1 MPSNR
6 GMEREN
12 FVYTKIKFSSMKK
25 EVPSSAGK
33 WIQLEIVV
41 ARDLS
46 TSQRDKYPMLSPVCG
61 SLSLQINLY
70 MYRCHGIEAKLFR
83 AKGTNMQRE
92 KETVGE
98 GRMSQVHWRLERQWP
113 SAAMCHSKCLWHGC
127 SGFRLLK
134 SSPEHKA
141 SPAVESGVRDS
152 SPLTPYGD
160 SGGLLST
167 LGLSVS
173 SHKMRQLVQTLSNLP
188 LG

>member
-6 GMEREN
+6 GMEKEN

-33 WIQLEIVV
+33 WMQLEIVV

-92 KETVGE
+92 KETVRE
-98 GRMSQVHWRLERQWP
+98 GRMSQVH
-113 SAAMCHSKCLWHGC
+113 
-127 SGFRLLK
+127 
-134 SSPEHKA
+134 
-141 SPAVESGVRDS
+141 
-152 SPLTPYGD
+152 
-160 SGGLLST
+160 
-167 LGLSVS
+167 
-173 SHKMRQLVQTLSNLP
+173 
-188 LG
+188 

>member
-1 MPSNR
+1 MDTTGDSSSR
-6 GMEREN
+6 RLERQ
-12 FVYTKIKFSSMKK
+12 IPHAFS
-25 EVPSSAGK
+25 
-33 WIQLEIVV
+33 
-41 ARDLS
+41 R
-46 TSQRDKYPMLSPVCG
+46 G

-70 MYRCHGIEAKLFR
+70 MYRCHGIEAKVVR

-92 KETVGE
+92 RETVGE
-98 GRMSQVHWRLERQWP
+98 GRMFQVHRRLERQCP
-113 SAAMCHSKCLWHGC
+113 SATMCHRKCLWHGC

-141 SPAVESGVRDS
+141 SSTVESGVWDS